1 MPRPGCAG
9 ALVIA
14 AIALVWTDRLAAQT
28 VDELHEAGKFRE
40 VALALEG
47 AASAGERS
55 AQERVGLM
63 YLYGEMLYGRA
74 LPRDCERAALW
85 LGKAAEQGSDV
96 ARHAL
101 SKYAKASSPANCRR
115 PAGS

>member
-1 MPRPGCAG
+1 MPRPVFAG

-14 AIALVWTDRLAAQT
+14 AIALTWSNRLAAQT

-40 VALALEG
+40 VEVVLEV
-47 AASAGERS
+47 AATAGERS
-55 AQERVGLM
+55 AQERLGLM
-63 YLYGEMLYGRA
+63 YFYGEMLYGRA
-74 LPRDCERAALW
+74 FPRDCERAAHF

-115 PAGS
+115 PAAS